1 MPISIF
7 DQVRILTQNCDC
19 DKGLQA
25 PLLPASLRE
34 TDEERFT
41 RFQSSGLL
49 DPDDLDEVGSVVDEE
64 PLVPPSSMRAA
75 DFEDEKQVTVNSRQ
89 AANDWVHPATNSQHL
104 LPPVMNFRP
113 ANAPGRTMQRV
124 TNTKPDDNVLP
135 LPTMDFA
142 AYRRNQK

>member
-1 MPISIF
+1 MPISTAE
-7 DQVRILTQNCDC
+7 QVRILTQNCDC

-25 PLLPASLRE
+25 PLLPESLRE
-34 TDEERFT
+34 TDEERFQ
-41 RFQSSGLL
+41 RFQESGLL
-49 DPDDLDEVGSVVDEE
+49 DPDDLDEVGSEVASEE
-64 PLVPPSSMRAA
+64 HLLPPSMRAA
-75 DFEDEKQVTVNSRQ
+75 DFEDEKQLTANRQQ
-89 AANDWVHPATNSQHL
+89 AANDWEHPATNSQHL

-113 ANAPGRTMQRV
+113 ANAPGRTLQRV